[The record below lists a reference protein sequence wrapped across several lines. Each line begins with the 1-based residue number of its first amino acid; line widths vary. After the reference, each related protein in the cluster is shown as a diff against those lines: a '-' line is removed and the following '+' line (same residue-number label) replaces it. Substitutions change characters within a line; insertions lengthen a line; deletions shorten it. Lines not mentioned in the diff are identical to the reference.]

1 MNILALGVATLVIA
15 FFTGSDS
22 LFYLTYALIGIAV
35 LSRWWT
41 RRSLQAVRI
50 ERQFNSHAFHGE
62 KVTAVL
68 SIVNRGRLP
77 VPWLYFHESLPIA
90 LHSPNFERRV
100 VALAPGERA
109 SLTYELN
116 CSRRGYY
123 RLGPLRL
130 EGGDLL
136 GVADEYERELAAD
149 SLIVYPRI
157 IPLRH
162 LEMPSQIPFGSAA
175 SRQQVFQDPSRFFG
189 VRDYAPYDSL
199 RQIHWK
205 SSARMDQLQ
214 TKRFQPALALHTLIV
229 LDLNL
234 EAYNLWSR
242 ATAGE
247 MGIVVAASF
256 AAHLIERRH
265 QVGLAFL
272 GADQVNG
279 ATGFQAIRLAH
290 GREHLMRL
298 LEALA
303 RAEMGSTSPL
313 PGLLSTASAGLG
325 WGSTVIVIVPGNEP
339 ALLEALL
346 QMRRRGLHP
355 VVIATDPRIPFTGFR
370 DELKQVGIPAVA
382 VTQDS
387 DLDFWR

>member
-1 MNILALGVATLVIA
+1 MNILAIGVAALVIA

-41 RRSLQAVRI
+41 RHSLQAVGI
-50 ERQFNSHAFHGE
+50 ERHFSSRAFHGE
-62 KVTAVL
+62 KITAVL
-68 SIVNRGRLP
+68 SIRNSGRLP
-77 VPWLYFHESLPIA
+77 VPWLYLHESLPIA

-100 VALAPGERA
+100 VSLAPGERA

-123 RLGPLRL
+123 HLGPLRL
-130 EGGDLL
+130 ESGDLL
-136 GVADEYERELAAD
+136 GVAENHERAFATD

-162 LEMPSQIPFGSAA
+162 LEIPSQIPFGSAG
-175 SRQQVFQDPSRFFG
+175 SRQQIFEDPSRFFG
-189 VRDYAPYDSL
+189 VREYAPHDSL

-214 TKRFQPALALHTLIV
+214 TKRFQPSLALHALIV

-234 EAYNLWSR
+234 DAYNLKSR

-256 AAHLIERRH
+256 AAHLIEHRH
-265 QVGLAFL
+265 QVGLAVL
-272 GADQVNG
+272 GKDQVSD
-279 ATGFQAIRLAH
+279 ATGFQNTRLGH

-298 LEALA
+298 LEVLA
-303 RAEMGSTSPL
+303 RAEMAPTSPL
-313 PGLLSTASAGLG
+313 PGLLTTASAGLS
-325 WGSTVIVIVPGNEP
+325 WGSTVIVIIPGNEP
-339 ALLEALL
+339 ALLPALL
-346 QMRRRGLHP
+346 QVRRRGLYP
-355 VVIATDPRIPFTGFR
+355 VVIATDPLIPFHELR

-382 VTQDS
+382 VTQDR
-387 DLDFWR
+387 DMDEWR